1 MLETFGSESQLQMNL
16 IEPLGLNFSTNELQ
30 KHQKLLKCKIRLSQS
45 LQIVFP
51 YYKIEQKSLIDCL
64 LL

>member
-1 MLETFGSESQLQMNL
+1 MLETFGSEFQLQMNL
-16 IEPLGLNFSTNELQ
+16 IEHLGLNSSTNELQ
-30 KHQKLLKCKIRLSQS
+30 MLQKLLKYKIRLSQS

-51 YYKIEQKSLIDCL
+51 YHKIEQKSLIDCL